1 MKVRKLLK
9 LSMFAITLGASVLS
23 TTAHAFLGS
32 FDGQVTITCAPEVV
46 EGNLAAT
53 DRILIDLSKTDEFSS
68 ATQFKSTV
76 EELSKISDNK
86 EKVNKYFSLVGVN
99 GNSSKEVVEFIGART
114 HDKYMPAAVK
124 NLGLN
129 AEQART
135 LVSEMAAGLKGQ

>member
-1 MKVRKLLK
+1 MKKIK
-9 LSMFAITLGASVLS
+9 LSSIVCGTIMLASLQ
-23 TTAHAFLGS
+23 AYANI
-32 FDGQVTITCAPEVV
+32 DGDTIGGGWGLVACAPEVV